1 MPQFTYEGKTR
12 TGEVKKGTID
22 APSRAAVTAQLRKQ
36 NITPTTIKES
46 KKGGGGGLERS
57 MSLNLALFQPSVN
70 QKDVVVFAR
79 QFATMIDAGLP
90 LVQCLEILASQ
101 QDNPTFKKVLFE
113 VKADVEGGSTFAE
126 ALSKHPKIFDELF
139 VSLIE
144 AGEIGGI
151 LDTIL
156 NRLAIFLEKSIKL
169 KRQIK
174 GALIYPSAI
183 ITVAAIVTIVILI
196 FVIPTFQKM
205 FEGFDA
211 ALPLPTQIVIA
222 VSTFVQNYIAL
233 IIVGLIALGFGLRQL
248 YQTENGRKVMDAM
261 ALKAPLVGPI
271 IRKSAVA
278 RFTRT
283 LGTMVSSGVPILEAL
298 TITAKT
304 SGNRTI
310 ETAILQTRSS
320 ISEGKTIAEP
330 LAESKAFPPMVVQM
344 IAVGEATGSMDTML
358 QKIADFYEDEVDTA
372 VKGLTSLLEPA
383 LMLFLGITVGGLI
396 VSMYLPIFKL
406 ATVI

>member
-12 TGEVKKGTID
+12 TGEVKKGTIE

-46 KKGGGGGLERS
+46 KKGGGALE
-57 MSLNLALFQPSVN
+57 LGAGVNIALFQPGVKP
-70 QKDVVVFAR
+70 KDVVVFAR

-101 QDNPTFKKVLFE
+101 QDNPTFKKILFE

-126 ALSKHPKIFDELF
+126 ALSKHPKCFDELF

-183 ITVAAIVTIVILI
+183 ITVAAIVTVVILI

-222 VSTFVQNYIAL
+222 LSTFVQNYIFL
-233 IIVGLIALGFGLRQL
+233 IILGLIALGFGLRQL
-248 YQTENGRKVMDAM
+248 YRTENGRKVMDNL

>member
-12 TGEVKKGTID
+12 TGEVKKGTIE

-46 KKGGGGGLERS
+46 KKGGGSLE
-57 MSLNLALFQPSVN
+57 MNVSLNIALFQPSVSP
-70 QKDVVVFAR
+70 KDVVVFAR

-126 ALSKHPKIFDELF
+126 ALSKHPRCFDELF

-169 KRQIK
+169 RRQIK

-183 ITVAAIVTIVILI
+183 ISVAAIVTVVILI

-222 VSTFVQNYIAL
+222 LSTFVQNYIAL
-233 IIVGLIALGFGLRQL
+233 IIVGLIAAGFGLRQL
-248 YQTENGRKVMDAM
+248 YRTENGRKVMDAM

-372 VKGLTSLLEPA
+372 VKGLTALLEPA

>member
-12 TGEVKKGTID
+12 TGEVKKGTIE

-46 KKGGGGGLERS
+46 KKGGGARDMGINI
-57 MSLNLALFQPSVN
+57 NLTIFQPSV
-70 QKDVVVFAR
+70 KPKEVVIFAR

-101 QDNPTFKKVLFE
+101 QDSPTFKKVLFE

-126 ALSKHPKIFDELF
+126 ALSKHPRVFDELF

-174 GALIYPSAI
+174 GALIYPAAI
-183 ITVAAIVTIVILI
+183 ITVATIVTIVILI

-222 VSTFVQNYIAL
+222 LSNFVQNYILL
-233 IIVGLIALGFGLRQL
+233 IIVGFIAAGFGVRQL
-248 YQTENGRKVMDAM
+248 YRTEAGRKVIDKM

-298 TITAKT
+298 TITART

-310 ETAILQTRSS
+310 EQAILQTRSS

-358 QKIADFYEDEVDTA
+358 QKIADFYEDEVDNA

-396 VSMYLPIFKL
+396 ISMYLPIFKL

>member
-12 TGEVKKGTID
+12 TGEVKKGTIE

-46 KKGGGGGLERS
+46 KKGGGGALEMN

-126 ALSKHPKIFDELF
+126 ALSKHPRIFDELF

-183 ITVAAIVTIVILI
+183 ISVAGIVTVVILI

-222 VSTFVQNYIAL
+222 VSTFVQNYIFLL
-233 IIVGLIALGFGLRQL
+233 IIGLIAAGFGIRQL
-248 YQTENGRKVMDAM
+248 YRTDNGRKVIDAM

>member
-12 TGEVKKGTID
+12 TGEVKKGTIE

-46 KKGGGGGLERS
+46 KKGGGGLQLSSGAGI
-57 MSLNLALFQPSVN
+57 ALFQPSVN
-70 QKDVVVFAR
+70 AKDVVVFAR

-126 ALSKHPKIFDELF
+126 ALSKHPKCFDELF

-174 GALIYPSAI
+174 GALIYPAAI
-183 ITVAAIVTIVILI
+183 ISVAAIVTIVILI

-222 VSTFVQNYIAL
+222 LSTFVQNYILL
-233 IIVGLIALGFGLRQL
+233 IIVGLIAMGFGIRQL
-248 YQTENGRKVMDAM
+248 YRTENGRKVMDNM
-261 ALKAPLVGPI
+261 ALKAPLIGPI

-372 VKGLTSLLEPA
+372 VKSLTSLLEPA

>member
-1 MPQFTYEGKTR
+1 M
-12 TGEVKKGTID
+12 
-22 APSRAAVTAQLRKQ
+22 
-36 NITPTTIKES
+36 
-46 KKGGGGGLERS
+46 
-57 MSLNLALFQPSVN
+57 
-70 QKDVVVFAR
+70 
-79 QFATMIDAGLP
+79 
-90 LVQCLEILASQ
+90 
-101 QDNPTFKKVLFE
+101 
-113 VKADVEGGSTFAE
+113 
-126 ALSKHPKIFDELF
+126 
-139 VSLIE
+139 
-144 AGEIGGI
+144 
-151 LDTIL
+151 
-156 NRLAIFLEKSIKL
+156 
-169 KRQIK
+169 
-174 GALIYPSAI
+174 
-183 ITVAAIVTIVILI
+183 
-196 FVIPTFQKM
+196 
-205 FEGFDA
+205 
-211 ALPLPTQIVIA
+211 
-222 VSTFVQNYIAL
+222 
-233 IIVGLIALGFGLRQL
+233 
-248 YQTENGRKVMDAM
+248 
-261 ALKAPLVGPI
+261 
-271 IRKSAVA
+271 A

-344 IAVGEATGSMDTML
+344 IAVGEAIGSMDTML

>member
-12 TGEVKKGTID
+12 TGEVKKGTIE

-46 KKGGGGGLERS
+46 KKGGGTLD
-57 MSLNLALFQPSVN
+57 MNVSLNITLFQPSVGA
-70 QKDVVVFAR
+70 KEVVVFAR

-101 QDNPTFKKVLFE
+101 QDNPTFKKILFE

-126 ALSKHPKIFDELF
+126 ALSKHPRCFDELF

-169 KRQIK
+169 RRQIK

-183 ITVAAIVTIVILI
+183 ISVAAIVTIVILI

-222 VSTFVQNYIAL
+222 LSNFVQNYIVL
-233 IIVGLIALGFGLRQL
+233 IIIGLIALGFGLRQL
-248 YQTENGRKVMDAM
+248 YRTENGRKVMDAM

-372 VKGLTSLLEPA
+372 VKGLTALLEPA

>member
-12 TGEVKKGTID
+12 TGEVKKGTIE

-46 KKGGGGGLERS
+46 KKGGGALE
-57 MSLNLALFQPSVN
+57 LGAGVNIALFQPGVKP
-70 QKDVVVFAR
+70 KDVVVFAR

-101 QDNPTFKKVLFE
+101 QDNPTFKKILFE

-126 ALSKHPKIFDELF
+126 ALSKHPKCFDELF

-183 ITVAAIVTIVILI
+183 ITVA
-196 FVIPTFQKM
+196 K
-205 FEGFDA
+205 
-211 ALPLPTQIVIA
+211 
-222 VSTFVQNYIAL
+222 
-233 IIVGLIALGFGLRQL
+233 
-248 YQTENGRKVMDAM
+248 
-261 ALKAPLVGPI
+261 
-271 IRKSAVA
+271 
-278 RFTRT
+278 
-283 LGTMVSSGVPILEAL
+283 
-298 TITAKT
+298 
-304 SGNRTI
+304 
-310 ETAILQTRSS
+310 
-320 ISEGKTIAEP
+320 
-330 LAESKAFPPMVVQM
+330 
-344 IAVGEATGSMDTML
+344 
-358 QKIADFYEDEVDTA
+358 
-372 VKGLTSLLEPA
+372 
-383 LMLFLGITVGGLI
+383 
-396 VSMYLPIFKL
+396 
-406 ATVI
+406 

>member
-12 TGEVKKGTID
+12 TGEVKKGTIE

-46 KKGGGGGLERS
+46 KKGGGGLQLSSGAGI
-57 MSLNLALFQPSVN
+57 ALFQPSVSP
-70 QKDVVVFAR
+70 KDVVVFAR

-126 ALSKHPKIFDELF
+126 ALSKHPKCFDELF

-174 GALIYPSAI
+174 GALIYPAAI

-222 VSTFVQNYIAL
+222 LSTFVQNYILL
-233 IIVGLIALGFGLRQL
+233 IIVGLIAMGFGIRQL
-248 YQTENGRKVMDAM
+248 YRTENGRKVMDNM
-261 ALKAPLVGPI
+261 ALKAPLIGPI

-372 VKGLTSLLEPA
+372 VKSLTSLLEPA

>member
-12 TGEVKKGTID
+12 TGEVKKGTIE

-46 KKGGGGGLERS
+46 KKGGGSLE
-57 MSLNLALFQPSVN
+57 MNVSLNLSLFQPSVSP
-70 QKDVVVFAR
+70 KDVVVFAR

-126 ALSKHPKIFDELF
+126 ALSKHPKCFDELF

-183 ITVAAIVTIVILI
+183 ISVAAIVTVVILI

-222 VSTFVQNYIAL
+222 LSTFVQNYIAL
-233 IIVGLIALGFGLRQL
+233 IIIGLIAAGFGLRQL
-248 YQTENGRKVMDAM
+248 YRTENGRKVMDAM

-372 VKGLTSLLEPA
+372 VKGLTALLEPA